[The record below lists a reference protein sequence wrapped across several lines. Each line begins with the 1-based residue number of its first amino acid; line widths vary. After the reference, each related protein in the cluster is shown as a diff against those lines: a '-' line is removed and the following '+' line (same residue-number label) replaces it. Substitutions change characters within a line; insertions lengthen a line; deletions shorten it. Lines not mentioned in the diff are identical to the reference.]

1 MDKATRK
8 PKAKKTPPSEKAMRL
23 KKDAAR
29 AKAAADPFA
38 TPGSARATLTAHRN
52 KVKTDK
58 SNKKKEYKEALAAY
72 FYGTNAHY
80 RHTTIEGSGVGKVG
94 AVFTV
99 GMNRADIETRGA
111 RGTRRR
117 G

>member
-1 MDKATRK
+1 M
-8 PKAKKTPPSEKAMRL
+8 

-38 TPGSARATLTAHRN
+38 APGSARATLTAHRN

-58 SNKKKEYKEALAAY
+58 SNKKKEYKEASAAY
-72 FYGTNAHY
+72 FHATNAHY
-80 RHTTIEGSGVGKVG
+80 RHTIIEGRGVGKVG

-99 GMNRADIETRGA
+99 GRARAVTTSRARARTTTSGRGVWPPTWHA
-111 RGTRRR
+111 TQMR
-117 G
+117 